1 MRGNVCFHS
10 LLPRRLPAS
19 LQAERARH
27 EVTGAGAGA
36 PRGMRGRGARVWLET
51 ALFIN
56 SGAAGQKDKEGRS
69 EFPPPPA
76 PAPATLISLS
86 ARPARRGGRCGG
98 GSLLSR
104 SSFAKGPAADVG
116 APAPVNEQ
124 QRQPGDCLA
133 TRLQTS
139 SPPVGRGG
147 VSEQQ
152 LRLKGKLSKFKAAG
166 ETRSWEHM
174 RPKARCARAHRLAH
188 WNTRAR
194 THTLKHTRTL
204 PLMFSIGVWV
214 QSCVLREAELKRT
227 GLPWRLGRSAR
238 LSWRLPR
245 WTEGKEEYHPPL
257 RVVSPVSEKISAKR
271 GLPDAFGICLL
282 SGAEKSVL
290 GVVVNLGHLGSPA
303 TCFAQFSMEPWT
315 HRAPGPSAFSP
326 PFLLLSF

>member
-1 MRGNVCFHS
+1 M
-10 LLPRRLPAS
+10 
-19 LQAERARH
+19 
-27 EVTGAGAGA
+27 
-36 PRGMRGRGARVWLET
+36 
-51 ALFIN
+51 N
-56 SGAAGQKDKEGRS
+56 SS
-69 EFPPPPA
+69 
-76 PAPATLISLS
+76 
-86 ARPARRGGRCGG
+86 
-98 GSLLSR
+98 GSLGTVWQRGYRRHRLLLDAGGCP
-104 SSFAKGPAADVG
+104 SSSSGLKENSPSS
-116 APAPVNEQ
+116 
-124 QRQPGDCLA
+124 RQPG
-133 TRLQTS
+133 RLVLGSTCA
-139 SPPVGRGG
+139 PKPGARGHTDWHTG
-147 VSEQQ
+147 
-152 LRLKGKLSKFKAAG
+152 
-166 ETRSWEHM
+166 TH
-174 RPKARCARAHRLAH
+174 
-188 WNTRAR
+188 AR